1 MIAAAV
7 IITLLYA
14 LAMLFLL
21 YGFFQVPQ
29 FSGKNSAPKTHFSI
43 VIPYRNEAENLQ
55 ALYESLLKLKYPAE
69 MFEILAVDDASEDN
83 SAALWEGFRK
93 EHPQLNIRL
102 LHNIRKT
109 GSPKKDALALAISA
123 SEYDYILTTDA
134 DCLVPQA
141 WLEKFN
147 SILEETGAKA
157 IAAPVAL
164 KTEVA
169 KMTFLR
175 GFQEMDVLSLQAA
188 TIGGFGVD
196 LPFMCNGANFC
207 YSKKAFL
214 EVNGFEGNQE
224 FAGGDDI
231 FLLEKFRQ
239 KGLRSVFLKSPE
251 AIVQTSATGSWAALF
266 SQRVRWAAKAAA
278 YKSDFSR
285 GMGLL
290 VFLMN
295 FLLVMVMIRTMAAA
309 LPVWLLSFMF
319 IIKFNIDFILI
330 YNSAKFFDR
339 EHAVKSYFFSSIVY
353 PFFSSWVVINS
364 VFSGFRWK
372 GRAFK
377 K

>member
-14 LAMLFLL
+14 LSMLFLL
-21 YGFFQVPQ
+21 YGFFQVQ
-29 FSGKNSAPKTHFSI
+29 GFSGKNSAPKTHFSI
-43 VIPYRNEAENLQ
+43 VIPYRDEAENLQ
-55 ALYESLLKLKYPAE
+55 ELFDSLLKLKYPAE
-69 MFEILAVDDASEDN
+69 MFEILAVDDASEDK
-83 SAALWEGFRK
+83 SAELWQDFRK

-102 LHNIRKT
+102 LQNIRKT
-109 GSPKKDALALAISA
+109 GSPKKDALSLAISA

-134 DCLVPQA
+134 DCVVPQA
-141 WLEKFN
+141 WLESFSSK
-147 SILEETGAKA
+147 IEETGAKV

-164 KTEVA
+164 KPEVS
-169 KMTFLR
+169 KMSFLR
-175 GFQEMDVLSLQAA
+175 GFQEMDILSLQAA
-188 TIGGFGVD
+188 TIGSFGVD

-214 EVNGFEGNQE
+214 EVGGFEGNRN

-239 KGLRSVFLKSPE
+239 RGLHPVFLKSQE
-251 AIVQTSATGSWAALF
+251 AIVKTSATWSWSGLF

-278 YKSDFSR
+278 YKSHFSKSL
-285 GMGLL
+285 GLL

-295 FLLVMVMIRTMAAA
+295 ILLVIVTIGTIAAA
-309 LPVWLLSFMF
+309 FPVWLLSFMF
-319 IIKFNIDFILI
+319 LIKFNVDFFLI

-339 EHAVKSYFFSSIVY
+339 EPAVKSYFLSSMIY